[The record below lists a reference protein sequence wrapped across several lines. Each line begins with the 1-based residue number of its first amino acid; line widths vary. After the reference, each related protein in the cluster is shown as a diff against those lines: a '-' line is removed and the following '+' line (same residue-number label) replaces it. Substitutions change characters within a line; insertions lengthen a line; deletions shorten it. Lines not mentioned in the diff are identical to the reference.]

1 MGDEMRE
8 ADIPSIHGDQH
19 ATGPVTAV
27 ALDYADG
34 HQVPSHSHQR
44 AQLLYAVRGV
54 LVVGSASG
62 LWVVPD
68 NRGLWIPAGI
78 EHWTRMVG
86 EVRVR
91 TLYIEPDSAPHL
103 PTACTVLAISPLLRE
118 LILAAVGIAGE
129 VPADSRDGRVLR
141 LLLDELTSEPA
152 LPLHLP
158 LPNEPRLRRLCRD
171 MGLEAGLQ
179 AWAARASVDA
189 KTVRRWFLRDT
200 GLTFGQWRQQAR
212 LLRALELL
220 GSGASVL
227 EAALEVGYSTPSAFS
242 AMFSRQFGRPPSDF
256 LRPPRETSGNG
267 MRSSGN

>member
-1 MGDEMRE
+1 MRETGIPFLHGDE
-8 ADIPSIHGDQH
+8 H
-19 ATGPVTAV
+19 AASPVAAV
-27 ALDYADG
+27 ALDYPDG
-34 HQVPSHSHQR
+34 HQVASHSHQR

-54 LVVGSASG
+54 LVVGSAG
-62 LWVVPD
+62 GIWVVPD
-68 NRGLWIPAGI
+68 NRGLWIPAGV

-86 EVRVR
+86 DVRVR
-91 TLYIEPDSAPHL
+91 TLYIEPGSAPHL
-103 PTACTVLAISPLLRE
+103 PGECAVLAVSPLLRE

-158 LPNEPRLRRLCRD
+158 LPNEPRLRRLSRD
-171 MGLEAGLQ
+171 MGLDAGLE
-179 AWAARASVDA
+179 AWAARAGVDA

-227 EAALEVGYSTPSAFS
+227 EAALEVGYATPSAFS

-256 LRPPRETSGNG
+256 LRGARETSGNRP
-267 MRSSGN
+267 RSSGN